1 MARTPST
8 MAPLGSKM
16 PMFRLTCQASNTEI
30 DSASFAGNAVLVM
43 FICNHCPFVVHVMD
57 EMILLANEFVARGGK
72 VVAINANDVEK
83 YPQDGPAAMREL
95 VQSAGMNFPFCLDST
110 QGTAKSFGAACT
122 PDFFLY
128 DSGGALYYRGQMD
141 DSRPGSDIP
150 VTGQDLRV
158 AMDAVLT
165 GKPAPVK
172 QRPSLGCNIKWVP
185 GNEPDYFGA

>member
-95 VQSAGMNFPFCLDST
+95 AQP
-110 QGTAKSFGAACT
+110 
-122 PDFFLY
+122 
-128 DSGGALYYRGQMD
+128 
-141 DSRPGSDIP
+141 
-150 VTGQDLRV
+150 
-158 AMDAVLT
+158 
-165 GKPAPVK
+165 
-172 QRPSLGCNIKWVP
+172 
-185 GNEPDYFGA
+185 